1 MKKGQ
6 LKYKLNYIDVYILQI
21 ESLKEKKEVKYIKE
35 KINNMDDL
43 EAILG
48 CIRK

>member
-21 ESLKEKKEVKYIKE
+21 ESLKEKKR
-35 KINNMDDL
+35 
-43 EAILG
+43 G
-48 CIRK
+48 

>member
-21 ESLKEKKEVKYIKE
+21 ESLKEKKKGLEKY
-35 KINNMDDL
+35 
-43 EAILG
+43 
-48 CIRK
+48 